1 MGQAEVY
8 FWVEPSMKA
17 FTADKA
23 VVALPEI
30 SGRIRVDER
39 TKRLVQRLRKG
50 EIAVIAHR
58 DIDVLAAR
66 ALIERAPR
74 AIINADPSF
83 TGRFPTYGA
92 LLLLQAGIPILDNV
106 GRAFFEAVSDG
117 QRVRIVGSRVVAE
130 NGIEAQ
136 GVWLNRDTLQRE
148 IESARDHLTEE
159 LRAFAINTL
168 EHMQSE
174 WGLLLEPLALPR
186 LRTSLRG
193 RQVVVVVRG
202 PNYERDLDALR
213 TYLREAHPVLIAV
226 DGAADAL
233 LQRGLTPHLIVG
245 DMDSVS
251 ERALRCGAELVVHG
265 YLDAERPSPGW
276 ERCQRLG
283 LKAHL
288 LRAPGTSED
297 VAMLLAYESDAELIV
312 AVGSHFSLE
321 EFLEKGRAGMAST
334 LLTRLKV
341 GSRLVD
347 AKGVSRLFAHRRSMG
362 ALLWLFLAALA
373 PITVAIA
380 LSPTGRFL
388 VKLVRTWW
396 RVWFG

>member
-1 MGQAEVY
+1 
-8 FWVEPSMKA
+8 MKV
-17 FTADKA
+17 FTTDRA
-23 VVALPEI
+23 VVALGEI
-30 SGRIRVDER
+30 GGRVRVDER

-50 EIAVIAHR
+50 EIAIIAHR

-74 AIINADPSF
+74 AIINAEPSF

-92 LLLLQAGIPILDNV
+92 LLILQAGIPILDRV
-106 GRAFFEAVSDG
+106 GHAFFEAVSEG
-117 QRVRIVGSRVVAE
+117 QRVRIVGNRAIAE
-130 NGIEAQ
+130 SGVEAQ
-136 GVWLNRDTLQRE
+136 GVWLDADALQRE
-148 IESARDHLTEE
+148 IAAARERLSME
-159 LRAFAINTL
+159 LQAFAANTL
-168 EHMQSE
+168 EYLQHE
-174 WGLLLEPLALPR
+174 WKLLLEPLALPA
-186 LRTSLRG
+186 LRTPIRG
-193 RQVVVVVRG
+193 RHAVVVVRG
-202 PNYERDLDALR
+202 RNYERDLDALR
-213 TYLREAHPVLIAV
+213 VYLRETRPVLIAV

-233 LQRGLTPHLIVG
+233 LQRGLKPHLIIG

-251 ERALRCGAELVVHG
+251 ERALCCGAELIAHG
-265 YLDAERPSPGW
+265 YVDADRPSPGW

-283 LKAHL
+283 LSAHL

-297 VAMLLAYESDAELIV
+297 VAMLLAYESGAELIV

-334 LLTRLKV
+334 MLTRMKV

-347 AKGVSRLFAHRRSMG
+347 AKGVSLLFQSRRSMG
-362 ALLWLFLAALA
+362 ALVWLFLAALA
-373 PITVAIA
+373 PIVVAIA

-388 VKLVRTWW
+388 LKLIRTWW

>member
-1 MGQAEVY
+1 
-8 FWVEPSMKA
+8 MKA
-17 FTADKA
+17 FTADRA

-74 AIINADPSF
+74 AVINADPSF

-92 LLLLQAGIPILDNV
+92 LMLLQAGIPILDNV

-117 QRVRIVGSRVVAE
+117 QRVRIIGSRVVAE
-130 NGIEAQ
+130 NGIEAE
-136 GVWLNRDTLQRE
+136 GVWLHPETLQRD
-148 IESARDHLTEE
+148 IEAARNRLSEE
-159 LRAFAINTL
+159 LRAFATNTL
-168 EHMQSE
+168 SYMQQE
-174 WGLLLEPLALPR
+174 WQLLLEPLPLPR
-186 LRTSLRG
+186 LRTNLRG
-193 RQVVVVVRG
+193 KQVVVVVRG
-202 PNYERDLDALR
+202 ANYERDLDALR
-213 TYLREAHPVLIAV
+213 VYLREVRPMLIAV

-233 LQRGLTPHLIVG
+233 LQRGLKPHLIIG

-251 ERALRCGAELVVHG
+251 ERALRCGAEIVVHG
-265 YLDAERPSPGW
+265 YVNPDRPSPGW
-276 ERCQRLG
+276 ERCQQLG
-283 LKAHL
+283 LEAHL

-347 AKGVSRLFAHRRSMG
+347 AKGVSRLFQHRRSMG
-362 ALLWLFLAALA
+362 ELSWLFLAALA
-373 PITVAIA
+373 PILVAIA

-388 VKLVRTWW
+388 VKLIRAWW

>member
-1 MGQAEVY
+1 
-8 FWVEPSMKA
+8 
-17 FTADKA
+17 
-23 VVALPEI
+23 VVALGEI

-50 EIAVIAHR
+50 EIAVIAHQ

-66 ALIERAPR
+66 ALIDRAPR
-74 AIINADPSF
+74 AIINADRSF

-92 LLLLQAGIPILDNV
+92 LMLLQAGIPILDHV
-106 GRAFFEAVSDG
+106 GRDFFNAVADG
-117 QRVRIVGSRVVAE
+117 QRVRIVGERVIAE
-130 NGIEAQ
+130 NGTEAQ
-136 GVWLNRDTLQRE
+136 GVWLQLEALQQE
-148 IESARDHLTEE
+148 IEAARDRLAEE
-159 LRAFAINTL
+159 IRAFAENTL
-168 EHMQSE
+168 TYMQRE
-174 WGLLLEPLALPR
+174 WQLLLEPLPLPR
-186 LRTSLRG
+186 LRTQLRG
-193 RQVVVVVRG
+193 KQVVVVVRG

-213 TYLREAHPVLIAV
+213 AYLREARPVLIAV

-233 LQRGLTPHLIVG
+233 LQRGLKPHLIVG

-265 YLDAERPSPGW
+265 YLDDSRPSPGW

-283 LKAHL
+283 IEAHL

-297 VAMLLAYESDAELIV
+297 VAMRLAYESDAELIV

-347 AKGVSRLFAHRRSMG
+347 AKGVSRLFQYRRPMG
-362 ALLWLFLAALA
+362 ELAWLFLAAMA
-373 PITVAIA
+373 PLTVAIA

-388 VKLVRTWW
+388 LKLFRTWW

>member
-1 MGQAEVY
+1 
-8 FWVEPSMKA
+8 MKVFA
-17 FTADKA
+17 ADRA
-23 VVALPEI
+23 VVAIAEL
-30 SGRIRVDER
+30 SGRVRVDER

-50 EIAVIAHR
+50 EIAVIAHQ

-74 AIINADPSF
+74 AVINADRSF
-83 TGRFPTYGA
+83 TGKFPTYGA
-92 LLLLQAGIPILDNV
+92 LMLLQAGIPILDGV
-106 GRAFFEAVSDG
+106 GRTFFEAVSEG
-117 QRVRIVGSRVVAE
+117 EQVRIVGSRVVSAK
-130 NGIEAQ
+130 GVEAQ
-136 GVWLNRDTLQRE
+136 GVWLHPETLQRE
-148 IESARDHLTEE
+148 IEAARARISEE
-159 LRAFAINTL
+159 LRAFAANTL
-168 EHMQSE
+168 AYMQQE
-174 WGLLLEPLALPR
+174 WQLLLEPLPLPR
-186 LRTSLRG
+186 LRTALRG
-193 RQVVVVVRG
+193 KQVVVVVRG

-213 TYLREAHPVLIAV
+213 AYLREARPILIAV

-233 LQRGLTPHLIVG
+233 LQRGLKPHLIVG

-251 ERALRCGAELVVHG
+251 ESALRCGAELVVHG
-265 YLDAERPSPGW
+265 YLDPDRPSPGW

-283 LKAHL
+283 LEAHL

-347 AKGVSRLFAHRRSMG
+347 AKGVSRLFQHRRPMG
-362 ALLWLFLAALA
+362 ELAWLFLAALA
-373 PITVAIA
+373 PIIVAIA

>member
-1 MGQAEVY
+1 
-8 FWVEPSMKA
+8 MKIFA
-17 FTADKA
+17 ADKA
-23 VVALPEI
+23 VVALAEI
-30 SGRIRVDER
+30 SGRVRIDKR

-66 ALIERAPR
+66 ALIERSPR
-74 AIINADPSF
+74 AVINADCSF

-92 LLLLQAGIPILDNV
+92 LMLLQAGIPILDNV
-106 GRAFFEAVSDG
+106 GRDFFEAVAEG
-117 QRVRIVGSRVVAE
+117 QQVRIVGSRVIAE
-130 NGIEAQ
+130 NGLEAQ
-136 GVWLNRDTLQRE
+136 GVWLQLETLRHEIEAARNRLSAELQAFATNTLAYMQRE
-148 IESARDHLTEE
+148 
-159 LRAFAINTL
+159 
-168 EHMQSE
+168 
-174 WGLLLEPLALPR
+174 WPLLLEPLPMPR
-186 LRTSLRG
+186 LRTHLRG
-193 RQVVVVVRG
+193 KQVVVVVRG

-213 TYLREAHPVLIAV
+213 VYLREVRPVIIAV

-233 LQRGLTPHLIVG
+233 LQRGLKPHIIIG

-251 ERALRCGAELVVHG
+251 ERSLRCGAELVAHG
-265 YLDAERPSPGW
+265 YVDPDRPSPGW
-276 ERCQRLG
+276 ERCQQLG
-283 LKAHL
+283 LEAHL

-347 AKGVSRLFAHRRSMG
+347 AKGVSRLFQYRRSMG
-362 ALLWLFLAALA
+362 ELTWLFLAALA
-373 PITVAIA
+373 PIVVAIA

-388 VKLVRTWW
+388 LKLVRTWW

>member
-1 MGQAEVY
+1 
-8 FWVEPSMKA
+8 MKVFA
-17 FTADKA
+17 TDKA
-23 VVALPEI
+23 VVAFTEI

-74 AIINADPSF
+74 AVINADPSF

-92 LLLLQAGIPILDNV
+92 LVLLQAGIPVLDRV
-106 GRAFFEAVSDG
+106 GRAFFESVSEG
-117 QRVRIVGSRVVAE
+117 QQVRIIGNRVIAE

-136 GVWLNRDTLQRE
+136 GIWLQLEQVQRE
-148 IESARDHLTEE
+148 LEAARDRLREE
-159 LRAFAINTL
+159 LHAFAANTL
-168 EHMQSE
+168 AYMQRE
-174 WGLLLEPLALPR
+174 WHLLLEPLPLPR
-186 LRTSLRG
+186 LRTNLRG
-193 RQVVVVVRG
+193 KHVVVVVRG

-213 TYLREAHPVLIAV
+213 IYLREARPVLIAV

-233 LQRGLTPHLIVG
+233 IQRGLKPHLIIG

-265 YLDAERPSPGW
+265 YLDSERPSPGW
-276 ERCQRLG
+276 ERCQQLG
-283 LKAHL
+283 LPAHL

-297 VAMLLAYESDAELIV
+297 VAMLLAYESGAELIV
-312 AVGSHFSLE
+312 AVGSHFSPE

-334 LLTRLKV
+334 MLTRLKV

-347 AKGVSRLFAHRRSMG
+347 AKGVSRLFQHRRPIG
-362 ALLWLFLAALA
+362 ELAWLFLAASV
-373 PITVAIA
+373 PIVVAIA